1 MKRFTDANRKL
12 WDARVPAHARSDFYD
27 LDSFKAGAPAL
38 KPLELEELGDVD
50 GKSLL
55 HLQCH
60 FGQDTLDWARRGARV
75 TGIDFSSQAIDRAKS
90 LAQEINL
97 PATFVESDIDSLPD
111 NLSGSFDIVF
121 TSYGVVM
128 WLPDIRRW
136 AEVVAHFLK
145 PGGTFYIVEFHPVS
159 WIFDEES
166 ETLKV
171 KYPYFNSGEPLAL
184 PSTGSYADPGGSS
197 GTFTEYS
204 WCHSLADIVTALIDA
219 GLHLAYV
226 HEFPYTSY
234 PQFPQL
240 MDRQPDGTFR
250 LKNGDGSVP
259 LMFSIQATKG
269 PGPEQA

>member
-12 WDARVPAHARSDFYD
+12 WDARVSAHEKSDFYNVEA
-27 LDSFKAGAPAL
+27 FKAGAPAL
-38 KPLELEELGDVD
+38 KSLEIEELGDVD

-60 FGQDTLDWARRGARV
+60 FGQDSLDWARRGARV
-75 TGIDFSSQAIDRAKS
+75 TGIDFSPNAIAAARS
-90 LAQEINL
+90 LASMMDL

-111 NLSGSFDIVF
+111 NLDGAFDIVF
-121 TSYGVVM
+121 TSYGAVM

-159 WIFDEES
+159 WIFDEEA
-166 ETLKV
+166 EKLEV

-184 PSTGSYADPGGSS
+184 PSTGSYADPDGTT

-204 WCHSLADIVTALIDA
+204 WCHNLADIVTALIDA
-219 GLHLAYV
+219 GLRLQFV
-226 HEFPYTSY
+226 HEFPYSSY

-240 MDRQPDGTFR
+240 MAEQPDGTFR
-250 LKNGDGSVP
+250 LINGDGSVP
-259 LMFSIQATKG
+259 LMYSIRAAKG
-269 PGPEQA
+269 